1 MFGRNSESFD
11 EMALKVS
18 AQYGFNLQD
27 VKDTFSGRDETLRNY
42 FNAASSADHRR
53 KGYGLATVFLGAVSA
68 AAVMTLV
75 VPAVTGT
82 AGVYTG
88 YKTYEANKNLNWIGS
103 QIQAEIDKK
112 SAAPASSP
120 APGPTGS

>member
-1 MFGRNSESFD
+1 MFRSKPASFD
-11 EMALKVS
+11 KMALDVS

-27 VKDTFSGRDETLRNY
+27 VKDTFAGREENLRDY
-42 FNAASSADHRR
+42 FNTATKADHQR

-68 AAVMTLV
+68 ATVLTLV

-88 YKTYEANKNLNWIGS
+88 YKTYEAHKNLNWVGS
-103 QIQAEIDKK
+103 QIQAEIDRKHAAP
-112 SAAPASSP
+112 SAAA
-120 APGPTGS
+120 APGPSAS